1 MKTVMRVM
9 DETALPRLST
19 GDLDLDSLPERLDDF
34 TLAEVEKIAAAP
46 LPALP
51 TCDERTFG
59 QILRM
64 MLAALPRRQAD
75 DISGE
80 LFVAAYERQ
89 LGHMS
94 RPQAEH
100 MMDKA
105 LRTCRWFPTIAECLE
120 LAGDWR
126 RRDDATAR
134 KGKAQALASGE
145 YRERHRDKTS
155 WVLDG
160 RQEAMSQE
168 GIDAMPEEL
177 KRIGIKCGALIY
189 DGAGKV
195 VANPE

>member
-1 MKTVMRVM
+1 M
-9 DETALPRLST
+9 
-19 GDLDLDSLPERLDDF
+19 
-34 TLAEVEKIAAAP
+34 AAAP

-64 MLAALPRRQAD
+64 MLATLPRRQSD
-75 DISGE
+75 DVSGE

-94 RPQAEH
+94 KLQAEY

-126 RRDDATAR
+126 RRDDAVAQQAR
-134 KGKAQALASGE
+134 ARSVYQNEMQLRARDERGWNDASSMLMTQKQV
-145 YRERHRDKTS
+145 DDM
-155 WVLDG
+155 L
-160 RQEAMSQE
+160 
-168 GIDAMPEEL
+168 PEL
-177 KRIGIKCGALIY
+177 QRIGLKCGALY
-189 DGAGKV
+189 TDDQGVVRPVRLWAEGDGF
-195 VANPE
+195 